1 MKELGLYIHIPFCKS
16 KCSYC
21 NFNSY
26 PNCDEYQ
33 PEYLKALLKEI
44 EGYKEKIKDHIV
56 TTIYIGGGTPSNFL
70 SGGIS
75 SIMQK
80 VRECFTLS
88 SSPEISIEANP
99 NTITYERILEWK
111 NAGINRVSVGLQSDN
126 ERLLK
131 LLNRTHSKKDFLN
144 AIKLLEQNKFDNI
157 NADIMIGLPTQKLSD
172 VKRTLKTLKRCDI
185 QHVSAYCLIL
195 EDGTPLKKMVDEGR
209 VKEPKEIK
217 VLSMYDFVYNELKK
231 WSIHRYE
238 VSNFALVG
246 HECKHNLNCWNMVEY
261 VGFGAG
267 AHSFLNGTR
276 YYNHSGISDYISA
289 VKDGNA
295 VEVAEPQT
303 TNDLFEEYIML
314 KLRTS
319 EGISLN
325 RIKDEYNIDL
335 LAIKGDKI
343 REFEKLGLIEIV
355 DGYLR
360 LTDDGF
366 KVLNKIVLELVC

>member
-1 MKELGLYIHIPFCKS
+1 MKEVGLYIHIPFCKS

-33 PEYLKALLKEI
+33 PEYLKALLREI
-44 EGYKEKIKDHIV
+44 EGSKELLKDHIV

-70 SGGIS
+70 SGGIA
-75 SIMQK
+75 SILQK

-88 SSPEISIEANP
+88 NSPEISIEANP

-111 NAGINRVSVGLQSDN
+111 NAGVNRVSVGLQSDN

-131 LLNRTHSKKDFLN
+131 LLNRTHTKKDFLN
-144 AIKLLEQNKFDNI
+144 AIKLLKQNNFKNI

-195 EDGTPLKKMVDEGR
+195 EDGTPLKKLVNEGK

-217 VLSMYDFVYNELKK
+217 VLSMYDFVNSELNK
-231 WSIHRYE
+231 WGIARYE
-238 VSNFALVG
+238 VSNFALKG
-246 HECKHNLNCWNMVEY
+246 FECLHNLNCWNMVEY

-276 YYNHSGISDYISA
+276 YYNYSGIAEYIAA
-289 VKDGNA
+289 VKNGNPI
-295 VEVAEPQT
+295 EVAEPQT
-303 TNDLFEEYIML
+303 PNDLFEEYIML
-314 KLRTS
+314 KLRTTQ
-319 EGISLN
+319 GINLQV
-325 RIKDEYNIDL
+325 IKDKYNIDL
-335 LAIKGDKI
+335 LAIKGNKI
-343 REFEKLGLIEIV
+343 DQFKNLGLIDV
-355 DGYLR
+355 SGGYLR